1 VSRITVTVE
10 ALPMPPQN
18 ASSPVFN
25 SDVLAL
31 LELPA
36 LGAGRL
42 TAEQIRGGSCVWC
55 GTPLNA
61 ESAID
66 FGARSGSLAGVV
78 APWYPR
84 GCTPCV
90 REAFRSAYKEHP
102 GTCEQCVDDPTIC
115 GTRRGLRRLALEG
128 RR

>member
-1 VSRITVTVE
+1 
-10 ALPMPPQN
+10 MPPET
-18 ASSPVFN
+18 ASSTAFD
-25 SDVLAL
+25 SEVLAL
-31 LELPA
+31 LQLPA
-36 LGAGRL
+36 LGTGRL

-66 FGARSGSLAGVV
+66 FGARSGTLAGVV

-84 GCTPCV
+84 GCAVCV
-90 REAFRSAYKEHP
+90 CRAAREEYQRHP
-102 GTCEQCVDDPTIC
+102 RTCEQCVDDPSVCTE
-115 GTRRGLRRLALEG
+115 RRALRRLALEG